1 MNKLYVNGCSFSCAG
16 GLDIPEVKEL
26 YLDKGIT
33 IENHLEFS
41 WPEILSKKLN
51 IELINDSVQGGSI
64 NRLIRTTYEHLLKTK
79 FSKEF
84 YYILEL
90 PPVWRD
96 EIYSN
101 KLNRFVNITHGN
113 LKNPEFDRTEEV
125 NGYSKSD
132 LLKIHRNTINWFES
146 FIDYDVETKKT
157 LFNLIGLISTL
168 KHKEINFLF
177 LENNEYF
184 RIELL
189 KNGLQFKCLLMD
201 KPFNNSFSTI
211 KDEIGFFDNHMGV
224 KGNIEA
230 ADKIYNYLIKNGI
243 FIVNK

>member
-1 MNKLYVNGCSFSCAG
+1 MNKLYVNGCSFSCGG
-16 GLDIPEVKEL
+16 GLDIDSVKEL
-26 YLDKGIT
+26 YKEKGVY

-79 FSKEF
+79 FSKDF

-90 PPVWRD
+90 PPIWRD
-96 EIYSN
+96 EMYST
-101 KLNRFVNITHGN
+101 KLKRFVNITHGN

-125 NGYSKSD
+125 NGHSKSEF
-132 LLKIHRNTINWFES
+132 LKIHTNTIKWFES
-146 FIDYDVETKKT
+146 FIDYDVEKRKT
-157 LFNLIGLISTL
+157 LLYLMGLISTL

-177 LENNEYF
+177 LENDEYF

-201 KPFNNSFSTI
+201 KTFNNSFSTI
-211 KDEIGFFDNHMGV
+211 KDEIGFFDKHMGV
-224 KGNIEA
+224 EGNKQA
-230 ADKIYNYLIKNGI
+230 AQEIYNFLIKNGI
-243 FIVNK
+243 FILN